1 MTDPHPPL
9 ESGIEAVHGIAGG
22 IEMGTPMIVS
32 AVILALT
39 FAAVFTEEIHKIHRT
54 KVAMLGAAIMVIA
67 GQVFGFYNPELA
79 IEAIDWN
86 VVFLL
91 GAMMAI
97 VSIMVPTGG
106 FQAIAYWIAKVSG
119 GRQFLLMALMGTAV
133 TVISLLLDNVTT
145 VVIFGPLII
154 LICQVLKVSPIPYL
168 LAAALLS
175 DTGGVAT
182 LVGDPPN
189 LMIGSAADIDFNT
202 FFLHMGGIVFCA
214 WIAILF
220 GLRLLFR
227 KELSTKT
234 ADVKFAEDVKLQ
246 DKFTWYTAL
255 AVLGIMVVLF
265 IMHGQLH
272 WEAWVV
278 AVLGL
283 TALVVISHK
292 LVLDTYLEQVELSL
306 LLFFISLFVLVGG
319 VEHSEFLMWLGQH
332 IQPFVEKDLLIACI
346 VLMWVAAVLSALID
360 NIPFTA
366 AMIPIILSMGQQ
378 GINVTPLW
386 WALAIGVGMGGNGSH
401 LGSTANVFIVTISE
415 RLAKNEKNPDLAITP
430 GMWFRK
436 GTPAMLLTLT
446 VSTIVMVT
454 FFHFYEE
461 PLPHHAEIREQ
472 ALAKKAAAGTIEADI
487 AAELATEA
495 EHH

>member
-1 MTDPHPPL
+1 MADLHSL
-9 ESGIEAVHGIAGG
+9 AGEAEFAIDTLTIGK
-22 IEMGTPMIVS
+22 PMIAS
-32 AVILALT
+32 AIVLVLT
-39 FAAVFTEEIHKIHRT
+39 FAAIFTEGVHHIHRT
-54 KVAMLGAAIMVIA
+54 KVAMVGAAIMVIS

-79 IEAIDWN
+79 LESIDWN

-106 FQAIAYWIAKVSG
+106 FQAIAYWIARVSK
-119 GRQFLLMALMGTAV
+119 GRQFPLMVLMGTAV

-154 LICQVLKVSPIPYL
+154 LICQVLKVSPVPYL

-202 FFLHMGGIVFCA
+202 FFLRMGGIVFFA

-220 GLRLLFR
+220 GLKFLFR
-227 KELSTKT
+227 KELATQS
-234 ADVKFAEDVKLQ
+234 ADLKFAEHIELKDRY
-246 DKFTWYTAL
+246 TWYAAL
-255 AVLGIMVVLF
+255 AVLAVMIVLF
-265 IMHGQLH
+265 IFHSTFH

-278 AVLGL
+278 AVLGF
-283 TALVVISHK
+283 TALVAISHK
-292 LVLDTYLEQVELSL
+292 LVLDAYLEQVELSL

-319 VEHSEFLMWLGQH
+319 VEHSQFLMWLGQH
-332 IQPFVEKDLLIACI
+332 IQPFVEQDLLISCI
-346 VLMWVAAVLSALID
+346 LLMWVAAVLSALID

-366 AMIPIILSMGQQ
+366 AMIPIILSMEAQ

-386 WALAIGVGMGGNGSH
+386 WSLAIGVGMGGNGSH

-430 GMWFRK
+430 GLWIKK
-436 GTPAMLLTLT
+436 GTPAMILTLT
-446 VSTIVMVT
+446 VSSIIMIM
-454 FFHFYEE
+454 FFDFFAK
-461 PLPHHAEIREQ
+461 PL
-472 ALAKKAAAGTIEADI
+472 G
-487 AAELATEA
+487 
-495 EHH
+495 